1 VARLEDKGVDARP
14 GQVARGRQSGEAR
27 ADHQDLALPFQ
38 LGHPRLLRGRP
49 RARTVNPNGDGTG
62 NPEQRFSTLRGVV
75 TTLDGETWE
84 VLPGASRLTVAQRE
98 AIESDDPLLCVV
110 AGAGSGKT
118 RVLTLRV
125 ARRVRDGSIEAD
137 RTLVT
142 TFSRKAAE
150 ELRTR
155 LWSLG
160 VAGVKAGTFHRTALG
175 ILREHR
181 ELRGRAAP
189 QLLPDRRRLL
199 ADITTGD
206 PRRTR
211 TLDGEIGWAKARL
224 VAPGDYG
231 AEARRHRRR
240 SGISPEQVADAYA
253 RYEAE
258 RTRRRLLDFDDLIV
272 ACADTL
278 AGDSAF
284 ADQIRWRTR
293 HLFVDEMQDVNPAQF
308 RLLTALLSDEPDLFV
323 VGDPN
328 QSVYGFNGADPT
340 LLGRLPDI
348 LRGTRVIRL
357 DENHRCTPQVVAVAT
372 AVLQEGGR
380 LGEPPM
386 VPPRTSRVDGP
397 VPVVVAHETDDDE
410 ATWAAA
416 RAKTSRTPGR
426 GWSSIAVLTRTNAQ
440 LAKVQRAMD
449 AARVP
454 SMVAGS
460 DLGPASDLRGGD
472 PDRRDPDADED
483 RSVGGVADRDRV
495 VLTTFH
501 RAKGLQWPT
510 VIVLGLHDGLMPIA
524 SALTPAAVEEERRL
538 LYVALTR
545 SEEELW
551 CSWFERTADE
561 DAPGASPGRGPSRWI
576 APIQETI
583 AALEKEATPTAAS
596 EVSARVAELRQRLE
610 EGSEDGARR

>member
-1 VARLEDKGVDARP
+1 
-14 GQVARGRQSGEAR
+14 
-27 ADHQDLALPFQ
+27 
-38 LGHPRLLRGRP
+38 
-49 RARTVNPNGDGTG
+49 
-62 NPEQRFSTLRGVV
+62 VV

-98 AIESDDPLLCVV
+98 AIECDDPLLCVV
-110 AGAGSGKT
+110 AGAGAGKT

-125 ARRVRDGSIEAD
+125 ARRVRDDSIEPD

-199 ADITTGD
+199 ADVTTGD

-211 TLDGEIGWAKARL
+211 ALDGEIGWAKARL
-224 VAPGDYG
+224 VPPERYE
-231 AEARRHRRR
+231 AEARRYRRR
-240 SGISPEQVADAYA
+240 AGVNPEQVADAYT

-278 AGDSAF
+278 AGDSSF

-340 LLGRLPDI
+340 LLSRLPEL

-380 LGEPPM
+380 LGEPPLE
-386 VPPRTSRVDGP
+386 PPRTTRVDGP
-397 VPVVVAHETDDDE
+397 VPAVVAHATDEDE
-410 ATWAAA
+410 AAWAAA
-416 RAKTSRTPGR
+416 RAKMSRAPGR
-426 GWSSIAVLTRTNAQ
+426 RWSSIAVLTRTNAQ
-440 LAKVQRAMD
+440 LARVQRAMD

-472 PDRRDPDADED
+472 PDRRDRDAEED
-483 RSVGGVADRDRV
+483 RRAGAGSGSGEAADRDRV

-510 VIVLGLHDGLMPIA
+510 VMVLGLHDGLMPIA
-524 SALTPAAVEEERRL
+524 SALTTAAVEEERRL

-551 CSWFERTADE
+551 CSWSARTAGD
-561 DAPGASPGRGPSRWI
+561 DAAGTAPSSERGPSRWL
-576 APIQETI
+576 APIQDTI
-583 AALEKEATPTAAS
+583 AAMEKEATPTTAS
-596 EVSARVAELRQRLE
+596 EVSARVAELRKALE
-610 EGSEDGARR
+610 EGSEDKARR

>member
-1 VARLEDKGVDARP
+1 M
-14 GQVARGRQSGEAR
+14 
-27 ADHQDLALPFQ
+27 
-38 LGHPRLLRGRP
+38 
-49 RARTVNPNGDGTG
+49 
-62 NPEQRFSTLRGVV
+62 V

-110 AGAGSGKT
+110 AGAGAGKT

-137 RTLVT
+137 RALVT

-175 ILREHR
+175 FLREHR
-181 ELRGRAAP
+181 ELRGWAAP
-189 QLLPDRRRLL
+189 QLPPDRRRLL

-211 TLDGEIGWAKARL
+211 ALDGEIGWAKARL
-224 VAPGDYG
+224 VAPGDYE

-240 SGISPEQVADAYA
+240 SGINPEQVAHAYT

-284 ADQIRWRTR
+284 ADQVRWRTR

-357 DENHRCTPQVVAVAT
+357 DENHRCTPQVVAVAA
-372 AVLQEGGR
+372 AVLQEGDR

-386 VPPRTSRVDGP
+386 VPPRTTRIDGP

-410 ATWAAA
+410 ATWAATQ
-416 RAKTSRTPGR
+416 AKMSRTPGR
-426 GWSSIAVLTRTNAQ
+426 RWSSVAVLTRTNAQ

-454 SMVAGS
+454 SMLAGS

-472 PDRRDPDADED
+472 PDRRDPDADEE
-483 RSVGGVADRDRV
+483 RSAGDGADRDRV

-510 VIVLGLHDGLMPIA
+510 VMVLGLHEGLMPIA

-561 DAPGASPGRGPSRWI
+561 DTPGASPGRGPSRWL

-583 AALEKEATPTAAS
+583 ATLAKEATPTAAS
-596 EVSARVAELRQRLE
+596 EVSARVAELRKRLE
-610 EGSEDGARR
+610 EGSEDKAQR

>member
-1 VARLEDKGVDARP
+1 
-14 GQVARGRQSGEAR
+14 
-27 ADHQDLALPFQ
+27 
-38 LGHPRLLRGRP
+38 
-49 RARTVNPNGDGTG
+49 
-62 NPEQRFSTLRGVV
+62 VV
-75 TTLDGETWE
+75 TTLDGETWDA
-84 VLPGASRLTVAQRE
+84 LPGAGRLTVSQRE
-98 AIESDDPLLCVV
+98 AIHADEPLLCVV
-110 AGAGSGKT
+110 AGAGAGKT

-160 VAGVKAGTFHRTALG
+160 VAGVRAGTFHRTALQ

-181 ELRGRAAP
+181 ELRGRPEP

-199 ADITTGD
+199 AEATTGD

-211 TLDGEIGWAKARL
+211 ALDGEIGWAKARL
-224 VAPGDYG
+224 VAPRDYP

-240 SGISPEQVADAYA
+240 SGLHPEQVADAFA

-258 RTRRRLLDFDDLIV
+258 RTRRRMLDFDDLIV
-272 ACADTL
+272 ACGDTL
-278 AGDSAF
+278 AGDSRF

-328 QSVYGFNGADPT
+328 QSVYGFNGADPS
-340 LLGRLPDI
+340 LLKRLPEI

-372 AVLQEGGR
+372 AVLREGD
-380 LGEPPM
+380 
-386 VPPRTSRVDGP
+386 RVDEMELPHATRIDGP
-397 VPVVVAHETDDDE
+397 VPVVVSHATDDEE
-410 ATWAAA
+410 AAWAAT
-416 RAKTSRTPGR
+416 RAKLSRAPGR
-426 GWSSIAVLTRTNAQ
+426 RWSSIAVLTRTNAQ
-440 LAKVQRAMD
+440 LVKVQAAMD
-449 AARVP
+449 AAHVP
-454 SMVAGS
+454 SAVAGS
-460 DLGPASDLRGGD
+460 DLGPASDLRGD
-472 PDRRDPDADED
+472 PDRRNPDAHED
-483 RSVGGVADRDRV
+483 RTFAEDLDRDNV

-510 VIVLGLHDGLMPIA
+510 VIVLGLDDGLMPLA
-524 SALTPAAVEEERRL
+524 SAQTAEAVEEERRL

-551 CSWFERTADE
+551 CSWFERPGDEPSAGTAR
-561 DAPGASPGRGPSRWI
+561 GRGPSRWLKGIEEAI
-576 APIQETI
+576 AK
-583 AALEKEATPTAAS
+583 LEKEAAPTPAAD
-596 EVSARVAELRQRLE
+596 VSARVAELRRRLD
-610 EGSEDGARR
+610 EGSEPGPPGS

>member
-1 VARLEDKGVDARP
+1 MAFEGLEDD
-14 GQVARGRQSGEAR
+14 
-27 ADHQDLALPFQ
+27 
-38 LGHPRLLRGRP
+38 
-49 RARTVNPNGDGTG
+49 
-62 NPEQRFSTLRGVV
+62 
-75 TTLDGETWE
+75 TWE
-84 VLPGASRLTVAQRE
+84 SLPGAARLSPAQRE
-98 AIESDDPLLCVV
+98 AIEANEPLLCVV
-110 AGAGSGKT
+110 AGAGAGKT

-160 VAGVKAGTFHRTALG
+160 VAGVQAGTFHRTALG
-175 ILREHR
+175 LLREQR
-181 ELRGRAAP
+181 EQRGRPVP

-211 TLDGEIGWAKARL
+211 ALDGEIGWAKARL
-224 VAPGDYG
+224 IAPGDYE
-231 AEARRHRRR
+231 AEARRYRRR
-240 SGISPEQVADAYA
+240 SGISADQVADAYT

-272 ACADTL
+272 SCADAL
-278 AGDSAF
+278 AGDSGF
-284 ADQIRWRTR
+284 ANQVRWRTR

-308 RLLTALLSDEPDLFV
+308 RLLTALLSDDPDLFV

-340 LLGRLPDI
+340 LLDRLPDI

-357 DENHRCTPQVVAVAT
+357 DENHRCTPQIVAVAT
-372 AVLQEGGR
+372 AVLRDGGTAS
-380 LGEPPM
+380 GTDV

-397 VPVVVAHETDDDE
+397 VPKVVSHSTARDE
-410 ATWAAA
+410 ADWAATQ
-416 RAKTSRTPGR
+416 AKLSRTPGR
-426 GWSSIAVLTRTNAQ
+426 LWSSIAVLTRTNAQ
-440 LAKVQRAMD
+440 LAVVQEAMD

-454 SMVAGS
+454 NMIAGA
-460 DLGPASDLRGGD
+460 DLGPASDLREPAGGRER
-472 PDRRDPDADED
+472 DRDEL
-483 RSVGGVADRDRV
+483 VAPVEPADRDRV

-510 VIVLGLHDGLMPIA
+510 VLVLGLGTGLLPIA
-524 SALTPAAVEEERRL
+524 SAQTPAAVDEERRL

-545 SEEELW
+545 AEEELW
-551 CSWFERTADE
+551 CSWFERAD
-561 DAPGASPGRGPSRWI
+561 DGGAARGPSPWLT
-576 APIQETI
+576 PIEQTI
-583 AALEKEATPTAAS
+583 LQLEKEAAPTAAT
-596 EVSARVAELRQRLE
+596 EVSARVAELRRRLA
-610 EGSEDGARR
+610 EGVEGADSSR